1 MRYKTSKNLLENKN
15 QNTENII
22 FNKLLER
29 KIKQEIMIIRKVK
42 QDMTITNIN
51 FY

>member
-29 KIKQEIMIIRKVK
+29 KIKQEIMIIREVK
-42 QDMTITNIN
+42 QDMIITNIN